1 LIRKS
6 KNQNVIKV
14 LAIIKEIVFIYHIQ
28 KNITVIVQILLKDR
42 TVHLQIKYKYKLLG
56 IMHTNSEKSS
66 KAYKISNMNMS
77 T

>member
-1 LIRKS
+1 LIQKS

-28 KNITVIVQILLKDR
+28 KNITVIVQILMMGR
-42 TVHLQIKYKYKLLG
+42 TVHLQIKSKYKLLG
-56 IMHTNSEKSS
+56 IMHTNSVKSS
-66 KAYKISNMNMS
+66 KVYKISNMNMS